1 MASVFAFS
9 IFEQR
14 CRPGDD
20 CGSWQDRHLD
30 SRGETVTDTAPLTKY
45 RVPWRAAEKEQQ
57 GLILSA
63 SLDIRQRA
71 AASEIATMRRDEPA

>member
-9 IFEQR
+9 IFERQ

-30 SRGETVTDTAPLTKY
+30 SRGETVTDTALLAKY
-45 RVPWRAAEKEQQ
+45 IVPWRAAEKNNKVFF
-57 GLILSA
+57 
-63 SLDIRQRA
+63 
-71 AASEIATMRRDEPA
+71 